1 MKPIDISKAS
11 SLAAGKSGSRAGSP
25 APQGNVTD
33 HLANERTYLA
43 YLRTAISLISFGI
56 TVNRFS
62 IYLIQSN
69 RISERVEA
77 HFNLLGLSRVGF
89 GMVIFGLALMIWA
102 GFHFSSVSRGIDRGN
117 FRPNERAAWIIT
129 IGVIAAGGISLIWLF
144 PH

>member
-1 MKPIDISKAS
+1 MRPMEVPKSPQPVDNKA
-11 SLAAGKSGSRAGSP
+11 
-25 APQGNVTD
+25 APHLSE

-69 RISERVEA
+69 RLSERAEE
-77 HFNLLGLSRVGF
+77 HFSLLGLSRVGF

-102 GFHFSSVSRGIDRGN
+102 GYHFGSVSRGIDRGT
-117 FRPNERAAWIIT
+117 FRPNVRAAWIIT
-129 IGVIAAGGISLIWLF
+129 IGVIVAGGISLIWLF

>member
-1 MKPIDISKAS
+1 MEVPRNPQPGDSQ
-11 SLAAGKSGSRAGSP
+11 AGSA
-25 APQGNVTD
+25 APPHLSN

-69 RISERVEA
+69 RISERAEE
-77 HFNLLGLSRVGF
+77 HFNLIGLSRVGF

-102 GFHFSSVSRGIDRGN
+102 GYHFSSVSRGIDRGDY
-117 FRPNERAAWIIT
+117 RPNTRAAWIIT
-129 IGVIAAGGISLIWLF
+129 VGVLVVGGISLIWLF